1 MASRRQPIDIAQTS
15 TMQLPLT
22 RPIGFRLD
30 WEPDS
35 GGKTGADLDIGC
47 LYWTDDGRRGA
58 IQSVHPVSGDDADR
72 RQARLVADGVS
83 IIELLSDD
91 ETGRSLD
98 GENLIL
104 ERPDLISFMVVFVSI
119 YDGTSD
125 FRRVG
130 ANVTVR
136 RANRAVAR
144 AGLASP
150 DPGLN
155 WCAVL
160 LMGRRDNKLLL
171 VHEERYFLSAY
182 HADQHYG
189 FKLSWGLGTK
199 S

>member
-1 MASRRQPIDIAQTS
+1 MASRRQPVDIAQTS
-15 TMQLPLT
+15 TMQLSLT

-35 GGKTGADLDIGC
+35 SGVTGADLDIGC
-47 LYWTDDGRRGA
+47 LYWTEDGRRGA
-58 IQSVHPVSGDDADR
+58 VQSVRPVTEDADR
-72 RQARLVADGVS
+72 RHTRLVADGATV
-83 IIELLSDD
+83 IELLSDD

-104 ERPDLISFMVVFVSI
+104 NRPDLISFMVVFVSI

-136 RANRAVAR
+136 RASRAVAR

-160 LMGRRDNKLLL
+160 LMGRRGNKLLL